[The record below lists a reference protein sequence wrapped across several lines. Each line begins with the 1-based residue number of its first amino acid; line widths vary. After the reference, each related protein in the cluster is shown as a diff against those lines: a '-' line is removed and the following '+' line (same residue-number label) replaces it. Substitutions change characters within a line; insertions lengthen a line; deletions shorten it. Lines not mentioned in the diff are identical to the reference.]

1 LLLFFLPLQ
10 GIQLTYALAKAYAYC
25 LTLRV
30 RQSNLLKQSLAQ
42 GNGEASYAIAKYLGI
57 KHGIQSL
64 KYNYRCI
71 ILLI

>member
-1 LLLFFLPLQ
+1 LPLQ
-10 GIQLTYALAKAYAYC
+10 GTHLTYALAKAYAYC
-25 LTLRV
+25 L

-42 GNGEASYAIAKYLGI
+42 GNGEACYAIAKYLGI